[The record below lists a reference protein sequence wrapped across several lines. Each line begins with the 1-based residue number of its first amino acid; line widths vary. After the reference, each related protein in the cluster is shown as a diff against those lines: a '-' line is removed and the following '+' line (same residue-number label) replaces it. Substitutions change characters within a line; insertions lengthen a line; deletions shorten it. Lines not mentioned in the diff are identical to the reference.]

1 MSRLTESQ
9 REAVRHTGNTLVK
22 AGAGTGK
29 TSTLVERVLYWVTE
43 KGQSIDRL
51 LMVTFTEA
59 SAAEMRQRIRESL
72 MKCLEQA
79 GTDEQQDLLGEQ
91 LARLEQAQIS
101 TLHSF
106 CLRLVKENFHLLGI
120 DPDVR
125 VLDDQQTRPLQE
137 RLLDELMRAH
147 IAGQDENSLAVQR
160 LIRVYA
166 AGNRDRVQGW
176 IKQVHRFVR
185 TLPDPEAWIDGEIA
199 VYAEPVPVQWRD
211 WLGEEIRSWRVQW
224 IPVLQPL
231 RNENEFVEQA
241 LAGLVAIPNEGELEE
256 IAGAIETIRKP
267 GRWAN
272 GTDPALKKRVN
283 KCYDEAAVFAD
294 WLRESEGQ
302 TGLDEDWDHVRSDMA
317 TLLRL
322 VKEFDGR
329 FTEAKHE
336 IGGIDF
342 ADQEQLTLRLLL
354 DETTGVAVQC
364 RDWFQQV
371 MIDEAQDINRAQDAI
386 LRGVSGEN
394 RFIVGDIKQCIYQFR
409 LTDPRIFEGYATRW
423 NSGEGRVIPLQDN
436 FRSHEG
442 VVCFVNRLFESIMV
456 PEVGG
461 MDYDESARLEF
472 GAPDVREDR
481 SLANDTDD
489 ETRVEISFLAGKN
502 VDTPSNST
510 LVELEAR
517 MVSSRLRAL
526 KESEYQIKDPETGVF
541 RKVDWQD
548 MAVLLRSPS
557 TGAEAYVQEFREFGI
572 PLQAKRAGFYSTI
585 EVSDLINLMRLLDN
599 PGQDIPLLGVL
610 RSPLVGWSVEELG
623 WLRVGHG
630 RESCWDSL
638 LRIAN
643 ADDGNGWQAK
653 ATAFRARFEQWRSL
667 VRQSSLSHALEVIL
681 EQTHY
686 EALLSIQSR
695 GAERAGNVR
704 RLLELAR
711 QYDPYQRQGLHRFI
725 KFIDSQEEANVDL
738 EPAPPAV
745 TNSVRLMSVHQSKGL
760 EFPVVA
766 VGGLGKQFNEQD
778 YKAALTVDEDLGLC
792 PQVFPGG
799 PEQRYPSLP
808 LVLARRRG
816 RRELRGEELRLL
828 YVACTRAKDRLILAG
843 AMNSTEEDL
852 LGLTEGEL
860 SANEIAAAKGAFDWL
875 LPWVGQ
881 KLGNLGESR
890 GSTEVFSWQL
900 WTAADPRLNQSGAA
914 ENGERSAAETP
925 FAGVDLDAL
934 ADRLEFAYPFD
945 GATIET
951 AKTSV
956 SDLRRRA
963 ADADDVAKPRYAR
976 PTEFAEESRASG
988 KFSAADLGTLHHS
1001 FLQQIDPWKAGSPQ
1015 ELKTQ
1020 ANRMVEAGIL
1030 DEREV
1035 LALDYPALA
1044 GFWASSVGRAFL
1056 EGSGKLERELPFTA
1070 RFGTKLLAEID
1081 VGEHAELGEEDFVVV
1096 QGVVDLALVG
1106 ETEILIAD
1114 YKTDHF
1120 HVADLDGKLGTY
1132 VPQLRLYA
1140 EALEMIYRRPVK
1152 SAWLYFL
1159 AHGRAVDALALE

>member
-1 MSRLTESQ
+1 MSRLTEAQ
-9 REAVRHTGNTLVK
+9 RQAVEHAGNTLLK

-29 TSTLVERVLYWVTE
+29 TSTLVQRVLHWVTE
-43 KGQSIDRL
+43 KGHSIDRL

-72 MKCLEQA
+72 MSRLEA
-79 GTDEQQDLLGEQ
+79 ASTDEEQDLLGEQ

-125 VLDDQQTRPLQE
+125 VLDDQQTRPLEE
-137 RLLDELMRAH
+137 RLLDELMRERV
-147 IAGQDENSLAVQR
+147 AGQDEGSLAVQR
-160 LIRVYA
+160 LIRTYA

-185 TLPDPEAWIDGEIA
+185 TLPAPDAWIEGELA
-199 VYAEPVPVQWRD
+199 AYAEPEPIQWRE
-211 WLGEEIRSWRVQW
+211 WLGEEICDWRTQW
-224 IPVLQPL
+224 IPRLEPL
-231 RNENEFVEQA
+231 RNENDFVEQA
-241 LAGLVAIPNEGELEE
+241 LAGVRAIPVEGDLLQMGEALAL
-256 IAGAIETIRKP
+256 ICKP

-272 GTDPALKKRVN
+272 GTDAALKKTVN
-283 KCYDEAAVFAD
+283 KCYDEAAIFAD
-294 WLRESEGQ
+294 WLELSEGRN
-302 TGLDEDWDHVRSDMA
+302 GLDEDWDHVRGDMA

-322 VKEFDGR
+322 VREFDRR
-329 FTEAKHE
+329 FTEAKGE

-386 LRGVSGEN
+386 LREVSGEN

-409 LTDPRIFEGYATRW
+409 LTDPRIFDGYATRW
-423 NSGEGRVIPLQDN
+423 SAGEGRVIPLQDN

-472 GAPDVREDR
+472 GAPDSRSER
-481 SLANDTDD
+481 SLANDPAG
-489 ETRVEISFLAGKN
+489 ENRVEINFLAAKN
-502 VDTPSNST
+502 PGESVGATT
-510 LVELEAR
+510 VELEAR
-517 MVSSRLRAL
+517 MVASRLREL
-526 KESEYQIKDPETGVF
+526 KDREYQIQDPETDRF
-541 RKVDWQD
+541 RPVDWQD

-557 TGAEAYVQEFREFGI
+557 TGAETYVQEFRSFGI
-572 PLQAKRAGFYSTI
+572 PLQAKRAGFYSSM
-585 EVSDLINLMRLLDN
+585 EVADLINLMRLLDN
-599 PGQDIPLLGVL
+599 PRQDIPLLAVL

-630 RESCWDSL
+630 RESCWESL
-638 LRIAN
+638 ARVAE
-643 ADDGNGWQAK
+643 AEESNGIKEK
-653 ATAFRARFEQWRSL
+653 ATAFKARFDQWRSL

-686 EALLSIQSR
+686 EALLAMQPR
-695 GAERAGNVR
+695 GAERAGNLR

-725 KFIDSQEEANVDL
+725 RFIDAQEEANVDL

-766 VGGLGKQFNEQD
+766 VGGMGKQFNEQD

-843 AMNSTEEDL
+843 AMNSTAEDL
-852 LGLTEGEL
+852 EDIMARELGAGEV
-860 SANEIAAAKGAFDWL
+860 AAAKGTFDWL
-875 LPWVGQ
+875 LPW
-881 KLGNLGESR
+881 LGRSIGATGPNDAKDSL
-890 GSTEVFSWQL
+890 SWDL
-900 WTAADPRLNQSGAA
+900 WTADDVRLIPAVGI
-914 ENGERSAAETP
+914 ETDEDGTAGDP
-925 FAGVDLDAL
+925 FARVDSDAL
-934 ADRLEFAYPFD
+934 ADRLEFAYPFA
-945 GATIET
+945 GASVEA

-956 SDLRRRA
+956 SDLRKRA
-963 ADADDVAKPRYAR
+963 AETDDVTKPKYAR
-976 PTEFAEESRASG
+976 PTEFEESVPTDGRL
-988 KFSAADLGTLHHS
+988 SAADLGTLHHS
-1001 FLQQIDPWKAGSPQ
+1001 FLQQIDPWKASSPQ
-1015 ELKTQ
+1015 ELKAQ
-1020 ANRMVEAGIL
+1020 ANRLLQAGEL
-1030 DEREV
+1030 DERGIA
-1035 LALDYPALA
+1035 ALDFPAIA
-1044 GFWASSVGRAFL
+1044 GFWASSVGRSFL
-1056 EGSGKLERELPFTA
+1056 SGGGKLERELPFTA
-1070 RFGTKLLAEID
+1070 RFGTRQLAELN
-1081 VGEHAELGEEDFVVV
+1081 VGGHAELGTEDFVVV
-1096 QGVVDLALVG
+1096 QGVVDLALIG
-1106 ETEILIAD
+1106 ESEIVIAD

-1120 HVADLDGKLGTY
+1120 RIGDLDSKLGAY

-1140 EALEMIYRRPVK
+1140 EALEMIYRRPVR

-1159 AHGRAVDALALE
+1159 AHGKAVDALKAE